1 MKGKLL
7 ELFSDREARF
17 DNTKTITLLSLVIG
31 WIVTIITIFKGT
43 PDALYFFIT
52 MMAVGGGLTVT
63 KGVVETKQ
71 KAIEAKEEE

>member
-1 MKGKLL
+1 MRGKLL

-17 DNTKTITLLSLVIG
+17 DNTKTITLLSLVVG

-63 KGVVETKQ
+63 KGVVDLKQ
-71 KAIEAKEEE
+71 KQHEVKDE